1 MTGGTGGAGQ
11 ARLPAAGPTIQ
22 TSHGREQGAQHLV
35 MPAAYAYLALPPH
48 VAAAPDAQR
57 AVATARQELAGFAAS
72 RGYQLAEVFTDVRG
86 RTESGLYELLAA
98 LRGGQAVA
106 VVVPDVGHLRNA
118 GCLAGADL
126 PTATRYLRARLLP
139 MHPDPGLRPTADDRV
154 PIPKRHAPDCHPT
167 RDPEPPWPRWNRAT
181 STGSATSTRR
191 AVPRRAR
198 GGHR

>member
-1 MTGGTGGAGQ
+1 
-11 ARLPAAGPTIQ
+11 
-22 TSHGREQGAQHLV
+22 
-35 MPAAYAYLALPPH
+35 MPAAFAYLALSPH
-48 VAAAPDAQR
+48 VAAASDAQR
-57 AVATARQELAGFAAS
+57 AVATAGQELAGFAAS
-72 RGYQLAEVFTDVRG
+72 RGYQLVEVFTDVRG
-86 RTESGLYELLAA
+86 CTESGLHELLAA
-98 LRGGQAVA
+98 LRGGRAVA

-139 MHPDPGLRPTADDRV
+139 LHPDPGLRPTADDRV
-154 PIPKRHAPDCHPT
+154 PIPKRADDRVPIPKRHAPGCHPT

-181 STGSATSTRR
+181 STRSATSTRR